1 MHVRDRECAWDGG
14 YVKAA
19 DRMATYGH
27 KSKFVVLI
35 GADAAATETLA
46 AVLEQ
51 SLLLARFKA
60 YYLRPSNVLRGLDS
74 DITFQSEMRDEHIR
88 RLGELARILTDSGQ
102 IFITSLK
109 GVDEY
114 DLRTLEV
121 LNSPNEILIVR
132 VGEAVDSAIKAHLV
146 LPAGVDPG
154 VGIESVRKLLREKK
168 VIIEYQ
174 I

>member
-1 MHVRDRECAWDGG
+1 
-14 YVKAA
+14 
-19 DRMATYGH
+19 MATYGH
-27 KSKFVVLI
+27 NSKFVVLI
-35 GADAAATETLA
+35 GNDAPATETLA
-46 AVLEQ
+46 AILEQ

-60 YYLRPSNVLRGLDS
+60 YYLRPSNVMRGLDA
-74 DITFQSEMRDEHIR
+74 DITFRSEMRDEHIR

-102 IFITSLK
+102 IFITSLT

-121 LNSPNEILIVR
+121 LNSPNEILIIR
-132 VGEAVDSAIKAHLV
+132 LGEAADSLVKAHLT
-146 LPAGVDPG
+146 LPMGVDPG
-154 VGIESVRKLLREKK
+154 AGIEAIRKLLREMK